1 MSRDPQL
8 AQIHIAKKQLGLDD
22 ETYRAVLMRV
32 TRKVS
37 SAAMNPAERSKVI
50 AEMKRLGFKPRGK
63 FTARKAS
70 DKPYVRKVFA
80 LWGELKRK
88 GLWRDPNPASLRAFV
103 KKMTG
108 VADPEWL
115 SFAQATVVIEA
126 LKKIGERGNG

>member
-22 ETYRAVLMRV
+22 DTYRDVVERV
-32 TRKVS
+32 TGQRSAKGLTDKSKRALIGEFKRMGWKGGSYRRK
-37 SAAMNPAERSKVI
+37 
-50 AEMKRLGFKPRGK
+50 
-63 FTARKAS
+63 S

-80 LWGELKRK
+80 LWSQLKRD
-88 GLWRDPNPASLRAFV
+88 GIWQNTDVSSLRAFV

-115 SFAQATVVIEA
+115 SFNQATVVIEA